1 MSEQTD
7 QRWVGPV
14 AVRGRLDERLSR
26 WLWLVKWLLLIPH
39 YIVLF
44 FLWVAFAL
52 VTIAAFFAILVTGRY
67 PHSLFA
73 FNLGVLRW
81 SWRVSYYGYSALG
94 TDRYPPFSLGAEPDY
109 PATLDISEPGQLSR
123 GLVLVKWWLLAIPQ
137 YLVLGVIVGGSGTAT
152 TTMTRNGVTWTTVT
166 TAGTGLLP
174 LLVFF
179 AGVALLFTARYL
191 TGLFAFVMGL
201 NRWVMRVVA
210 YAALMTDTYPP
221 FRLDQGGDEPV
232 PAPSGPLPGSSGG
245 AALTP
250 PVAPPAVPSGAP
262 SSSGSGGGSAGP
274 IVALVAGVLAVLVG
288 LGLAAVGGGAQW
300 LASRRDAAGFV
311 ATAERTLTTPTAAI
325 TAEDVN
331 IDIGSGADAWV
342 PSDRFGTV
350 RVRAESTIGGP
361 VFVGIAPQS
370 AIDTWLSGIAHY
382 EVQGVGPTV
391 TYIRHDGALTAAP
404 APTAQ
409 SFWAASVTGSGR
421 QELTWRISSGRWG
434 VVIAQPDGAP
444 GVSAQVDVG
453 ASIPDLTGLGVGLL
467 VAGGVLF
474 LGGAAL
480 IVLGATGLGRRSG
493 TPPPPAPPM
502 VPVQGPPAPRSGE
515 EQPEQT
521 DRPVGSG

>member
-7 QRWVGPV
+7 QHWAGPV

-39 YIVLF
+39 FIVLF
-44 FLWVAFAL
+44 FLWVAFCL

-67 PHSLFA
+67 PQSLFA

-109 PATLDISEPGQLSR
+109 PATLDIAYPGQLSR

-137 YLVLGVIVGGSGTAT
+137 YLILGVILGGSGTAT

-166 TAGTGLLP
+166 SAGSGLLP

-221 FRLDQGGDEPV
+221 FRLDQGGDESV
-232 PAPSGPLPGSSGG
+232 PPPSGPLPGSSGG
-245 AALTP
+245 
-250 PVAPPAVPSGAP
+250 VAMQPPAAAPAVSSGAS

-274 IVALVAGVLAVLVG
+274 IVALVAGILAVLVG
-288 LGLAAVGGGAQW
+288 LGLAAAGGGALW
-300 LASRRDAAGFV
+300 LASRRDAAGFA
-311 ATAERTLTTPTAAI
+311 ATPVRTLTTPTAAI
-325 TAEDVN
+325 AAEDVN
-331 IDIGSGADAWV
+331 IDLGSGADAWV

-350 RVRAESTIGGP
+350 RVRAESTDGGP
-361 VFVGIAPQS
+361 VFVGVAPQS
-370 AIDTWLSGIAHY
+370 AINGWLGGVAHD

-391 TYIRHDGALTAAP
+391 TYIHHGGTQSAVP
-404 APTAQ
+404 APTGQ

-421 QELTWRISSGRWG
+421 QELTWRVSSGQWG
-434 VVIAQPDGAP
+434 VVIARPDGAP
-444 GVSAQVDVG
+444 GVSARVDVG
-453 ASIPDLTGLGVGLL
+453 ASIPDLTGVGVGLL

-480 IVLGATGLGRRSG
+480 IVLGAVGLGRRS
-493 TPPPPAPPM
+493 PMQPPPAPPM
-502 VPVQGPPAPRSGE
+502 APAQGPPAPRAGE
-515 EQPEQT
+515 PLPEQT